1 MRARLVAPGTRK
13 PSQIDDRGLALSL
26 GTFQLCGMSIQEIEQ
41 AIPHRAP
48 MLLLDEIISRDES
61 TIVCRKTF
69 LADEYFVQGHFPGQP
84 LVNGS
89 RVHLRDRHEILKKG
103 CSLWKSFHSNR
114 KNEENRLKIDKI
126 LLFLP
131 FAQKIMFTFVIFS
144 PHNQDSFHASSAQIH
159 FSTPTAYSSVRR
171 RTLID
176 LLGQLYFGVCLTA
189 LG

>member
-1 MRARLVAPGTRK
+1 M
-13 PSQIDDRGLALSL
+13 
-26 GTFQLCGMSIQEIEQ
+26 
-41 AIPHRAP
+41 
-48 MLLLDEIISRDES
+48 
-61 TIVCRKTF
+61 TF
-69 LADEYFVQGHFPGQP
+69 LP
-84 LVNGS
+84 
-89 RVHLRDRHEILKKG
+89 KG
-103 CSLWKSFHSNR
+103 AENR

-131 FAQKIMFTFVIFS
+131 FAQKILFTFVIFS
-144 PHNQDSFHASSAQIH
+144 PHNQDSFHASSSQIH